1 MELPGWWLLHSLFRL
16 DNQSASYGE
25 AETTSRMYHTNP
37 RVVKVSVV
45 AMQAEPEIPAIERE
59 ILYISTRLGSA
70 YWAGSSGPEVRM
82 DEQSLRT
89 LSERLARLKHCALD
103 LSAPKDDGKM
113 EWGVSRG

>member
-16 DNQSASYGE
+16 DNQSCSYGE
-25 AETTSRMYHTNP
+25 VEESSRMYRTNP
-37 RVVKVSVV
+37 RIVRVSVM
-45 AMQAEPEIPAIERE
+45 ACQAEPEISAIERE
-59 ILYISTRLGSA
+59 ILNICARLGSH
-70 YWAGSSGPEVRM
+70 YWAGSSGPQMRM

-103 LSAPKDDGKM
+103 LSAPKASGKE